1 MKLTLHV
8 VILMAMGLTAIPA
21 VSMAHGISGGH
32 RSDVETHHNHCDH
45 DRYRYSGIY
54 FRPPYGAYGVS
65 YYDAAYCYTPTAEQM
80 ATAQEKVQDYLLAVK
95 KGRKHAAA
103 HRYIS
108 VEALRPT
115 KKQLEDYTQ
124 KQLPQPAEPSQ
135 LRCLMV
141 FDTQAKQFVGSGCYV
156 VTGKPKMGDVATF
169 ETVSAEF
176 VGQGTL

>member
-1 MKLTLHV
+1 LQHC
-8 VILMAMGLTAIPA
+8 
-21 VSMAHGISGGH
+21 
-32 RSDVETHHNHCDH
+32 RSDVETQHHECDH

-65 YYDAAYCYTPTAEQM
+65 YYDADYCYTPTAEQM

-135 LRCLMV
+135 LRCMMV
-141 FDTQAKQFVGSGCYV
+141 LDTQAKQFVGSGC
-156 VTGKPKMGDVATF
+156 
-169 ETVSAEF
+169 
-176 VGQGTL
+176 